1 MCDHS
6 SVNIDV
12 TDPGATDQEEL
23 YCYGHPKTPTRLH
36 CSRCDRPIC
45 GRCAIPAT
53 VGQHCPECVAEAR
66 KSAPKVRTALA
77 ATAPATRAILV
88 LTGIVFAGQI
98 LVPNLTDRFAMVP
111 VLAAQGE
118 WWRFVTPMLVHGG
131 VFHLLMNGYVL
142 FAIGPAVEQRYGS
155 FRFGL
160 VYLLAGVGGAVASF
174 ALNNCQVPSV
184 GASGAI
190 LGLLGALIADL
201 YQRRTSPNAR
211 MQLKAMLQ
219 WVGFIFAF
227 GIVTQ
232 VLSRIGVAFI
242 LIDNYAHAGGLL
254 TGAVLGWGLRSEEHR
269 LTARSIL
276 LTVAVVALLVGIAGA
291 RAGGIC

>member
-1 MCDHS
+1 MS
-6 SVNIDV
+6 TEPTGESL
-12 TDPGATDQEEL
+12 ATDDEQE
-23 YCYGHPKTPTRLH
+23 YCYGHPGTPTRLH

-45 GRCAIPAT
+45 GRCAIPVT
-53 VGQHCPECVAEAR
+53 VGQHCPDCVAEAR
-66 KSAPKVRTALA
+66 RSAPKIRTALA
-77 ATAPATRAILV
+77 ATAPVTRAILV
-88 LTGIVFAGQI
+88 VTAIVFAGQ
-98 LVPNLTDRFAMVP
+98 VMMPNLTYLFAMRP
-111 VLAAQGE
+111 DLAAEGQ

-155 FRFGL
+155 ARFAAIYLVAGIGGAIASFGL
-160 VYLLAGVGGAVASF
+160 
-174 ALNNCQVPSV
+174 NECQLPSV

-201 YQRRTSPNAR
+201 FGRRNLPNAR
-211 MQLKAMLQ
+211 MQLRSMLQ

-232 VLSRIGVAFI
+232 VLGALGIGFF

-254 TGAVLGWGLRSEEHR
+254 TGAALGWSLRTADESM
-269 LTARSIL
+269 TARAIFLSLAI
-276 LTVAVVALLVGIAGA
+276 VALLITAAAA
-291 RAGGIC
+291 RAAGFSC